1 MTDRTAHL
9 QAVLDRIAGTRV
21 LCVGD
26 AMLDL
31 FVYGRV
37 DRISPEGPIPIL
49 NVERQ
54 ETMPGGAA
62 NVVRNLAAIGVETCF
77 ISVTGRDEAGRSL
90 TRLIGRHETVEAHL
104 LIDQQRRTTV
114 KERYVAGGQQLLR
127 ADREHIHPVGG
138 TLGEDI
144 VERALL
150 EIEGTG
156 ALILSDYG
164 KGVLTPSICRT
175 LIDKAVAC
183 GVPVVVDP
191 KGDDYDCYRGA
202 TVVTPNRRELALA
215 TRMPVETTE
224 EIAAAAGSLLERHA
238 LKAVLVTRSDEGMSL
253 FVDGAAAVHEPAQVK
268 RVFDVS
274 GAGDTVVALMGA
286 VLSAGNDLA
295 TAMALANVAAGI
307 VVGKPGTAIAETRE
321 IRDSFSGTLDRIA
334 HGKLEDLEGA
344 RAQVADWRARGL
356 SVGFTN
362 GCFDLLHPGHVSL
375 LAQAKE
381 RCDRLILGLNSDAS
395 VRRLKGETRPVN
407 SVEARAAVLAG
418 LASVDLLVVFDE
430 DTPLDLIQAL
440 KPDVLV
446 KGADYTVDTVV
457 GADIVQGYGGKIFLA
472 ALEDGF
478 STTRTIEKMKA

>member
-9 QAVLDRIAGTRV
+9 QAVLDQVAGRRV

-31 FVYGRV
+31 FVYGAV

-49 NVERQ
+49 TVERQ

-62 NVVRNLAAIGVETCF
+62 NVVRNLAALGAETCF
-77 ISVTGRDEAGRSL
+77 VSLAGGDEAGRSL
-90 TRLIGRHETVEAHL
+90 TRLIGKHDSVESHL
-104 LIDQQRRTTV
+104 LVDHKRQTTV

-127 ADREHIHPVGG
+127 ADRENVHAVSGV
-138 TLGEDI
+138 LAEDLM
-144 VERALL
+144 ERAVA
-150 EIEGTG
+150 EVETTG

-164 KGVLTPSICRT
+164 KGVLTPDICRALIEKAT
-175 LIDKAVAC
+175 LAGK
-183 GVPVVVDP
+183 PVIVDP
-191 KGDDYDCYRGA
+191 KGDDYERYRGA
-202 TVVTPNRRELALA
+202 TVVTPNRKELALA
-215 TRMPVETTE
+215 TRMPVGTTE
-224 EIAAAAGSLLERHA
+224 EIAAAANHLLDHYD
-238 LKAVLVTRSDEGMSL
+238 LTAVLVTRSDEGMSL
-253 FVDGAAAVHEPAQVK
+253 FVRGEPPAHEPANVK
-268 RVFDVS
+268 KVYDVS

-286 VLSAGNDLA
+286 VLAVGESLS

-334 HGKLEDLEGA
+334 HGKLEDLDGA
-344 RAQVADWRARGL
+344 LTQVADWRERGY
-356 SVGFTN
+356 SIGFTN

-375 LAQAKE
+375 LTQAKE

-395 VRRLKGETRPVN
+395 IRRLKGETRPVN

-430 DTPLDLIQAL
+430 DTPINLISAV

-446 KGADYTVDTVV
+446 KGADYTVETVV
-457 GADIVQGYGGKIFLA
+457 GSEVVLAYGGKVHLA
-472 ALEDGF
+472 ELEDGF
-478 STTRTIEKMKA
+478 STTKTIEKMKA